1 MIGSVSLHA
10 VSSGLL
16 KRFRI
21 SPPSS
26 KIAEQI
32 SFFKTIPTVS
42 RYENGKRCV
51 HRNSVASLYMLHLTI
66 MPSTTSPNCRRGLQ
80 QKSNRNF
87 THKTISSP
95 EITSHNKLFKSIKQ
109 NIPLVTTSMTFRGKK
124 AKKNTGLEINRQK
137 KTEMKRFIKAAKR

>member
-10 VSSGLL
+10 VSSELL

-51 HRNSVASLYMLHLTI
+51 HRNSVASLYTLHLTI

-109 NIPLVTTSMTFRGKK
+109 NIPLVTTSMTFREKK
-124 AKKNTGLEINRQK
+124 AKTHARASKSTDKRK
-137 KTEMKRFIKAAKR
+137 KKPK